1 MSKSEQQIPLLLK
14 STKAESNI
22 IGLESEWNETG
33 KKIETR
39 NKGDKKEAIQ
49 GMSIL
54 NHCRL

>member
-33 KKIETR
+33 KKNR
-39 NKGDKKEAIQ
+39 NQKQ
-49 GMSIL
+49 GG
-54 NHCRL
+54 